1 MFKES
6 SANKSEAGDG
16 AKDLRSEKATP
27 GRVLTQLPDAGRSK
41 ILTGHINVYAAIAV
55 SMLVTILEIVFVISA
70 LFSLNTVKTSFLVSL
85 LGFVAFM
92 VALVIFFV
100 APLVLNRRYQWP
112 TILTTYLIQSVS
124 IYMALVIAFSI
135 AGDMNLGSSSSY
147 YDDYPIQ
154 RDCVN
159 C

>member
-6 SANKSEAGDG
+6 SASKSEIGDG
-16 AKDLRSEKATP
+16 ARDFRSGKTTP
-27 GRVLTQLPDAGRSK
+27 GQVLTQVPDAGRSK
-41 ILTGHINVYAAIAV
+41 ILTGRINIYAAIAV

-70 LFSLNTVKTSFLVSL
+70 LFSFNTVETASLVSL

-100 APLVLNRRYQWP
+100 TPLVLNRRYQWP

-124 IYMALVIAFSI
+124 IYIALVIAFSVV
-135 AGDMNLGSSSSY
+135 GNLNSGNPSSY
-147 YDDYPIQ
+147 YDDYPTL
-154 RDCVN
+154 RNCVN